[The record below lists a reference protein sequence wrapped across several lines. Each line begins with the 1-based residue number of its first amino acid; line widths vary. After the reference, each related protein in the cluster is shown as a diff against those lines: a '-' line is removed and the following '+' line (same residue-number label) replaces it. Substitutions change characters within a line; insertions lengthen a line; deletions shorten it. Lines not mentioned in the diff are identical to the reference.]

1 MVRMEFSRLVVDER
15 AEEQTLSLRTSEGEG
30 QLSFLI
36 GAFEAA
42 ALEEV
47 FEERPRARPLTHD
60 LLLSTLTTLG
70 VGLRYVLL
78 DDLVEGVFYSKLVLA
93 GAGGEESVDARPS
106 DAVALALRADVP
118 IYATERLLRLAG
130 ARGD

>member
-1 MVRMEFSRLVVDER
+1 MVRMEFSRLVVNER
-15 AEEQTLSLRTSEGEG
+15 ADEQTLTLRASEGGG

-42 ALEEV
+42 ALEEA

-78 DDLVEGVFYSKLVLA
+78 DDLVEGVYYSKLVLTRE
-93 GAGGEESVDARPS
+93 GGEESIDARPS
-106 DAVALALRADVP
+106 DAIALALRAEVP

-130 ARGD
+130 GAGE